1 MIMELGMT
9 KDEALKLMK
18 AYRTGK
24 PWTAEHVMALR
35 LLIGEDL
42 NQFMQLWYR
51 KGNDW
56 VCIDDLIEAII
67 RHTGS
72 LRIPA

>member
-1 MIMELGMT
+1 MNKKLGMT

-18 AYRTGK
+18 AYCTGK
-24 PWTAEHVMALR
+24 PWTAEHIMALR
-35 LLIGEDL
+35 LLIDEDL
-42 NQFMQLWYR
+42 NQFMQLWYS

-56 VCIDDLIEAII
+56 VCIEDLIEAII